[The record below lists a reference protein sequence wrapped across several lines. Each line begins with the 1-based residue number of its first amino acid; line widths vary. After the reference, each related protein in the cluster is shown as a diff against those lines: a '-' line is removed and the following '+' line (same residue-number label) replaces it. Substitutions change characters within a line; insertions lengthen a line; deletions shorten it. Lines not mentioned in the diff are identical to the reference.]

1 MTNFY
6 RIYTDGSC
14 TGNPGPGGA
23 AAIILHPD
31 NSESE
36 YMSAEKNST
45 NNRMELLGPII
56 GLENCPPGDVVI
68 YSDSKYV
75 VDGMTS
81 WIKKWKKNGWK
92 SSGKPVKN
100 QDLWIKLDK
109 LVSKMDVEFKWV
121 RGHNGHPMN
130 ERADK
135 LANKACSLGVV
146 LPNPSSDPSDDEY
159 VEGFDLFDILAVEL
173 PND

>member
-6 RIYTDGSC
+6 QIYTDGSC
-14 TGNPGPGGA
+14 AGNPGPGGA

-31 NSESE
+31 GSESE
-36 YMSAEKNST
+36 HTLAEHNST

-56 GLENCPPGDVVI
+56 GLQNCPFGDVVI

-92 SSGKPVKN
+92 ASGKPVKN
-100 QDLWIKLDK
+100 QDLWIKLDE
-109 LVSKMDVEFKWV
+109 LASKRNVEFKWV

-135 LANKACSLGVV
+135 LANKAYSLQSI
-146 LPNPSSDPSDDEY
+146 LPSPASDDEY
-159 VEGFDLFDILAVEL
+159 VEGFDLLDIFAVEL